1 MVDGAKLQEILQ
13 ENADLLE
20 QMVDLEEETQYLLVH
35 SDAGKLEALNMRKE
49 KLITRMAELEEQRK
63 GMFAAGT
70 TLEQYL
76 AAEEPPN
83 RRELEELRKLILK
96 RHASLQKKLRI
107 NRYLL
112 RHNLHFT
119 RQAMNCLFPGVK
131 DAALYAASGEKSGQV
146 PYPAGLVDSN
156 A

>member
-1 MVDGAKLQEILQ
+1 MQKILQ
-13 ENADLLE
+13 EDVDLLE

-35 SDAGKLEALNMRKE
+35 SDAGKLEALNRQKE
-49 KLITRMAELEEQRK
+49 KLIIRMAELEEQRK
-63 GMFAAGT
+63 EMLAAGT

-76 AAEEPPN
+76 VAEEPRN

-119 RQAMNCLFPGVK
+119 RQAMDCLFPGIK
-131 DAALYAASGEKSGQV
+131 DAALYAASGEKNEQV